1 MYHHQ
6 LSHHQQILIMM
17 TIEITLM
24 RGLKLQGEIY
34 NNNKIELSQRV
45 SNDALLSTIIWT
57 NKRL

>member
-1 MYHHQ
+1 
-6 LSHHQQILIMM
+6 MM